1 MILETQKLVKSF
13 GGLTA
18 VHNVNL
24 RIREG
29 ELVSIIGPNGAGKT
43 TLFNLLTGHISV
55 DSGKVIFKGKDITEL
70 PPHVISRMGIGR
82 SFQRLNI
89 FPRLSTFE
97 NIQVAI
103 FSEQRKSRNIFVP
116 ASKLGRHE
124 TEAILESVGLLDKKD
139 FKGGLL
145 AHGDQKRLEM
155 GIALAVKPTLLLLDE
170 PTQGMSPRESS
181 ELTQLIQK
189 LVRER
194 GLTLIFVEH
203 DMNVVFGISDSIK
216 VLHQGKILFE
226 GRPDEVKKNEEVQK
240 IYLGEEKETW
250 SSLLKK

>member
-1 MILETQKLVKSF
+1 MILETQKLTKSF

-18 VHNVNL
+18 VHDVNL
-24 RIREG
+24 HIQEG

-43 TLFNLLTGHISV
+43 TLFNLLTAHISV
-55 DSGKVIFKGKDITEL
+55 DSGRVIFKGKDITQL
-70 PPHVISRMGIGR
+70 PPHAISRMGIGR

-89 FPRLSTFE
+89 FPRLSAFE

-103 FSEQRKSRNIFVP
+103 FSEQRKNRNVFVR
-116 ASKLGRHE
+116 ASKLARHE
-124 TEAILESVGLLDKKD
+124 TEAILESIGLLDKKD

-155 GIALAVKPTLLLLDE
+155 GIALAVKPSLLLLDE

-203 DMNVVFGISDSIK
+203 DMNVVFSISDSIK

-226 GRPDEVKKNEEVQK
+226 GRPEEVKKNEEVQK

-250 SSLLKK
+250 SSLLRK